1 MSQNLTTVNNE
12 WRFPGARWWSFD
24 FHTHTPASLDTPWA
38 KQGLELSGEQ
48 WLLKFMAAEID
59 CVAVTDHNSGAWIDR
74 LKDAYSQM
82 RDNPPEGFRELH
94 LFPGVELSV
103 NGGFHLLAIFDKQ
116 ATTGDIDTLLGQ
128 VNYQGTKGDSDGV
141 TRKSPIEVIETVEA
155 AGGLVIP
162 AHVDQPKGLLR
173 LDASAGE
180 GTAVAALDANT
191 LRQVFGCEHVF
202 AMEIVDRSLS
212 KPAIYDEQGLSWSE
226 VVGSDCHNFQ
236 GRATPGSTHTWVKMA
251 EPSLQGLRLALM
263 DGDGFSIRRSDEPEI
278 FDPNRLP
285 EKFIESVEVSDA
297 RYMGRGQ
304 STTLS
309 FSPWFNALVGGR
321 GTGKSTVVHAL
332 RLALRRENELQ
343 ALEEGSEPR
352 RTFEK
357 FSRVARGRD
366 DDGALTPNTNVA
378 LTFVRDG
385 TRCRVHWRQ
394 DGSGSIVEEQKDSEW
409 RESDNQAVIPERF
422 PIRLFSQGQIAALAG
437 GSHQALLDL
446 IDEAAGVDAE
456 KTALR
461 EARHTYLSLC
471 AKARE
476 LEGRLQGRDAL
487 KVRMEDVQRKLKKFE
502 EAHHADVLKAYQR
515 RSRQEREVNRGF
527 ESVDEMV
534 RRVRELAEELAA
546 EDVPEQLFD
555 EQSVQDKEALAA
567 LSSLHKA
574 IESATKALR
583 GTADDLAASVRQ
595 EREKLPGTDWQQ
607 AVSKARTDYEKLVKD
622 LKEQGVAD
630 PSEYGQLVQERQRL
644 ENQWK
649 ELESLDAQRGRVLEQ
664 AKSQRKTVVA
674 ARRALSER
682 REAFLEE
689 SLAGNEYVQI
699 SLEPYSQDV
708 RAMERSIRELLG
720 AEHPKFENDILVE
733 EDGQP
738 ARGMVAGLIDQL
750 PDDAI
755 QAREELERRIGQ
767 IKERLTG
774 ACRGNGDFGGHFNN
788 FLSKQ
793 ASNRPEYVD
802 HIMMWYP
809 DDGLDVKYSQKGD
822 GRDFKSIEQASA
834 GQRAAAMLAF
844 LLAHGSEPIVLDQP
858 EDDLDN
864 HLIYNLVV
872 RQLRENKRRR
882 QIIAVTHNPNIVVN
896 GDAEM
901 LHALDFRSGQ
911 CRVIQKGSLQEK
923 AMRDEVCH
931 VMEGG
936 RDAFER
942 RYRRLGKEV

>member
-1 MSQNLTTVNNE
+1 MSQNLTPVNNE

-24 FHTHTPASLDTPWA
+24 FHTHTPASSDYGKGPDQAALRQITP
-38 KQGLELSGEQ
+38 ED
-48 WLLKFMAAEID
+48 WLLNFMRAEID
-59 CVAVTDHNSGAWIDR
+59 CVAVTDHNSGDWIDR
-74 LKDAYSQM
+74 LKAALDQL
-82 RDNPPEGFRELH
+82 REQKPEGYRPLW
-94 LFPGVELSV
+94 LFPGVEITA
-103 NGGFHLLAIFDKQ
+103 NGNIHILAIFDPDKDG
-116 ATTGDIDTLLGQ
+116 ADVSALLGAVGNHGNRGESSRA
-128 VNYQGTKGDSDGV
+128 VNA
-141 TRKSPIEVIETVEA
+141 SPIEVIHEIVQA
-155 AGGLVIP
+155 NALPIL
-162 AHVDQPKGLLR
+162 AHVDGPSGAWGL
-173 LDASAGE
+173 SG
-180 GTAVAALDANT
+180 NT
-191 LRQVFGCEHVF
+191 LASLLECEDLF
-202 AMEIVDRSLS
+202 AIEVVDRNSE
-212 KPAIYDEQGLSWSE
+212 KPALYSQKHLRWAE
-226 VVGSDCHNFQ
+226 VLGSDAHHPSGPN
-236 GRATPGSTHTWVKMA
+236 GARYPGSHWTWVKMA
-251 EPSLQGLRLALM
+251 EPSLEGLRLALL
-263 DGDGFSIRRSDEPEI
+263 DGEGFSVRRSDDPER
-278 FDPNRLP
+278 FDPNALP
-285 EKFIESVEVSDA
+285 ENFIESVEIDDA

-304 STTLS
+304 SETLS

-321 GTGKSTVVHAL
+321 GTGKSTIVHAL

-343 ALEEGSEPR
+343 ALEQGSEPR

-366 DDGALTPNTNVA
+366 DDGALTPDTHVA

-385 TRCRVHWRQ
+385 TRYRVHWRQ
-394 DGSGSIVEEQKDSEW
+394 DGSGSVVEEQKDGEW

-456 KTALR
+456 QTALR
-461 EARHTYLSLC
+461 EARQTYLSLC
-471 AKARE
+471 AKSRE

-487 KVRMEDVQRKLKKFE
+487 KVRLEDVQRKLKKFE

-515 RSRQEREVNRGF
+515 RSRQEREVNRQF

-555 EQSVQDKEALAA
+555 EQNEQDKEALVV

-574 IESATKALR
+574 IESATKALK
-583 GTADDLAASVRQ
+583 GPADDLAASVRQ

-607 AVSKARTDYEKLVKD
+607 AVSKARADYEKLVRD

-689 SLAGNEYVQI
+689 SLADNEYVQI
-699 SLEPYSQDV
+699 NLKPYGQDV
-708 RAMERSIRELLG
+708 RAMERSLRELLG
-720 AEHPKFENDILVE
+720 AEGSKFEADILIE
-733 EDGQP
+733 EDNQP
-738 ARGMVAGLIDQL
+738 AKGIVAELIKQL
-750 PDDAI
+750 PDDPT
-755 QAREELERRIGQ
+755 QAKEELERRVGQ
-767 IKERLTG
+767 IKQSLTG

-788 FLSKQ
+788 FLERQ

-822 GRDFKSIEQASA
+822 GQDFKSIEQASA

-901 LHALDFRSGQ
+901 LHALDFIRGQ
-911 CRVIQKGSLQEK
+911 CRVIVDGSLQEK
-923 AMRDEVCH
+923 AMRDKVCH

>member
-1 MSQNLTTVNNE
+1 MNANAPIDNG
-12 WRFPGARWWSFD
+12 WHFPGARWWSYD
-24 FHTHTPASLDTPWA
+24 FHTHTPASMDTPWA
-38 KQGLELSGEQ
+38 AQKLDLSPEQ

-74 LKDAYSQM
+74 LKDTYVQM
-82 RDNPPEGFRELH
+82 QGDPPEGFRELH

-103 NGGFHLLAIFDKQ
+103 NGGFHLLAIFGKQ
-116 ATTGDIDTLLGQ
+116 ATTSDIDTILGQ
-128 VNYQGTKGDSDGV
+128 VGYQGTKGDSDGV
-141 TRKSPIEVIETVEA
+141 TRKSPIEVIEAVEA

-162 AHVDQPKGLLR
+162 AHADQPKGLLR
-173 LDASAGE
+173 LDASAG
-180 GTAVAALDANT
+180 GGAAVAALDANT

-202 AMEIVDRSLS
+202 AMEVVDRSIS
-212 KPAIYDEQGLSWSE
+212 KPAIYDEYGLSWSE
-226 VVGSDCHNFQ
+226 VVGSDCHSFQ
-236 GRATPGSTHTWVKMA
+236 GQATPGSCYTWVKMS
-251 EPSLQGLRLALM
+251 EPSLEGLRLALM
-263 DGDGFSIRRSDEPEI
+263 DGEGFSIRRSDEPDA
-278 FDPNRLP
+278 FDPNALP
-285 EKFIESVEVSDA
+285 ENFIEAIEISDA

-304 STTLS
+304 PETLS

-321 GTGKSTVVHAL
+321 GTGKSTIVHAL

-343 ALEEGSEPR
+343 ALEQGSEPR

-357 FSRVARGRD
+357 FVRVARGRD
-366 DDGALTPNTNVA
+366 DDGALTPDTHVA

-385 TRCRVHWRQ
+385 TRYRVHWRQ
-394 DGSGSIVEEQKDSEW
+394 DGSGSVVEEQKNGDW

-461 EARHTYLSLC
+461 EARQTYLSLC

-476 LEGRLQGRDAL
+476 LEGRLQGRDVL
-487 KVRMEDVQRKLKKFE
+487 KVRLEDVQRKLKQFE

-515 RSRQEREVNRGF
+515 RSRQEREVNRQF
-527 ESVDEMV
+527 ESVNEMV
-534 RRVRELAEELAA
+534 RRVRELTEELAA
-546 EDVPEQLFD
+546 EDVPEQLFV
-555 EQSVQDKEALAA
+555 EQNEQDKEALAV

-574 IESATKALR
+574 IESATKALK
-583 GTADDLAASVRQ
+583 GTADDLAAAVRQ
-595 EREKLPGTDWQQ
+595 EREKLPGTEWYQ
-607 AVSKARTDYEKLVKD
+607 VVNKARTDYEKLVRD

-664 AKSQRKTVVA
+664 AKSQRETVVA
-674 ARRALSER
+674 SRRALSVR
-682 REAFLEE
+682 REAFLGE
-689 SLAGNEYVQI
+689 SLADNEYVQI
-699 SLEPYSQDV
+699 NLKPYGQDV
-708 RAMERSIRELLG
+708 RAMEASLRELLG
-720 AEHPKFENDILVE
+720 AEGSKFEADILIE
-733 EDGQP
+733 EDSQP
-738 ARGMVAGLIDQL
+738 AKGIVSELIKQL
-750 PDDAI
+750 PDDPT
-755 QAREELERRIGQ
+755 QAKEELERRVGQ
-767 IKERLTG
+767 IKRRLTES
-774 ACRGNGDFGGHFNN
+774 CRGNGNFGGHFNN

-901 LHALDFRSGQ
+901 LHALDFRGGQ
-911 CRVIQKGSLQEK
+911 CRVIEKGSLQEK